1 MIRINAL
8 TMLGEV
14 FFDRSVKS
22 STVER
27 VVQVEELLSL
37 VVKHYNKETNDLLGD
52 LLEPFETRCGMLNAD
67 QVFKNYYDLIYKETR
82 RLGWDRRLKIKI
94 RYKTMVVGNGKN
106 RTITGNMAMIEMDLD
121 RTIEQTVN
129 RFRVARVPDLLTTWE

>member
-8 TMLGEV
+8 SMLGEI

-22 STVER
+22 GTVER

-94 RYKTMVVGNGKN
+94 RFKTMVVGNGKN
-106 RTITGNMAMIEMDLD
+106 RVITGNMAMIEMDLD
-121 RTIEQTVN
+121 RTIEQTVSG
-129 RFRVARVPDLLTTWE
+129 FKTVRVPDLLTTWE

>member
-129 RFRVARVPDLLTTWE
+129 RFKVVKVPDLLTTWE

>member
-8 TMLGEV
+8 TMLGEI

-22 STVER
+22 GTVER

-94 RYKTMVVGNGKN
+94 RFKTMVVGNGKN

-129 RFRVARVPDLLTTWE
+129 RFKVVKVPDLLTTWE

>member
-8 TMLGEV
+8 TMLGEI

-22 STVER
+22 GTVER

-37 VVKHYNKETNDLLGD
+37 VVKYYNKETNDLLGD

-94 RYKTMVVGNGKN
+94 RFKTMVVGNGKN

-129 RFRVARVPDLLTTWE
+129 RFKVVKVPDLLTTWE

>member
-8 TMLGEV
+8 TMLGEI

-129 RFRVARVPDLLTTWE
+129 RFKVVKVPDLLTTWE

>member
-8 TMLGEV
+8 TMLGEI

-27 VVQVEELLSL
+27 VVQVEELLTL

-129 RFRVARVPDLLTTWE
+129 RFKVVKVPDLLTTWE

>member
-1 MIRINAL
+1 
-8 TMLGEV
+8 MLGEV

-129 RFRVARVPDLLTTWE
+129 RFKVVKVPDLLTTWE